1 MLIRKVEGSKHQVL
15 VDIGD
20 IYYLYSLY
28 LELSGDEL
36 EEIPLMNE
44 SIISLD
50 TKKLTIFALIS
61 HSKHVNIVRFRPKA
75 SASLPQK
82 QSVFLLNPSSTRKST
97 TLSSS
102 KKSPLSRKVSTCM
115 LSSYAMS
122 MKWCCF
128 MDLPFSNAY
137 RRSI

>member
-1 MLIRKVEGSKHQVL
+1 MNVEKRLVSVKTEEPESVLIRKVEGSKHQVL

-61 HSKHVNIVRFRPKA
+61 HSKHVNIA
-75 SASLPQK
+75 
-82 QSVFLLNPSSTRKST
+82 
-97 TLSSS
+97 
-102 KKSPLSRKVSTCM
+102 
-115 LSSYAMS
+115 
-122 MKWCCF
+122 
-128 MDLPFSNAY
+128 
-137 RRSI
+137 